1 MPTQSEQE
9 KEVNMK
15 KTEENENLED
25 KDDDTA
31 GADEPL
37 ACSFA
42 AHFCLP
48 PHGKMERLRP
58 REGRDPHH
66 PAQRYPTR
74 R

>member
-25 KDDDTA
+25 KDDDKA

-37 ACSFA
+37 SIKVEAGEEKAKS
-42 AHFCLP
+42 
-48 PHGKMERLRP
+48 G
-58 REGRDPHH
+58 
-66 PAQRYPTR
+66 
-74 R
+74 

>member
-9 KEVNMK
+9 KVNMK

-37 ACSFA
+37 SIKVEAGEEKAKS
-42 AHFCLP
+42 
-48 PHGKMERLRP
+48 G
-58 REGRDPHH
+58 
-66 PAQRYPTR
+66 
-74 R
+74 